1 MSTVQRYTF
10 LKWIIDTV
18 GWNVDFSGAWFCFSV
33 AAKHCIICCTF
44 ISLLF
49 RATKLTWCHHWW
61 LQFSCQYTKWAHIKG
76 AAYLR
81 SSFSEKRTP
90 AYRSRLNGFDVYEWV
105 GLMYSIS
112 HCIEINITKHKIFRL
127 NFNVLRVV
135 VKCNESLVLFHYAV
149 VLKMEI
155 GLQVAF
161 LGTLL
166 FWVQ

>member
-1 MSTVQRYTF
+1 
-10 LKWIIDTV
+10 
-18 GWNVDFSGAWFCFSV
+18 
-33 AAKHCIICCTF
+33 
-44 ISLLF
+44 
-49 RATKLTWCHHWW
+49 
-61 LQFSCQYTKWAHIKG
+61 
-76 AAYLR
+76 
-81 SSFSEKRTP
+81 
-90 AYRSRLNGFDVYEWV
+90 
-105 GLMYSIS
+105 MYSIS

-166 FWVQ
+166 F